1 MQKKSRAVSPVVSVT
16 LMVAIIILL
25 SVVVSGFV
33 LSLGGSTTEEAPLV
47 SFSADQEG
55 DQLMITHEAGDT
67 IDTSNLRLTG
77 VKGSGPS
84 GEEFSSG
91 DRISRVPTPGAER
104 VDIVFKTEDSSS
116 ILRTVDVSGIEV
128 SNLVVNSEFERGS
141 GEETSSWT
149 EKGTKSEILRTDERS
164 LSGAYSMKF
173 NDLTQSY
180 SGREIFSEPVDIS
193 SNQRYEFGA
202 SYYLTKFSSDQT
214 KDEQFLQIQWLNSSG
229 VVIEE
234 QPTEDTGGSKFDE
247 SGEWRAFNET
257 AKAPSDAVAAQLKI
271 SAKEGG
277 TEDPD
282 VYWDEQ
288 FIQRVD

>member
-1 MQKKSRAVSPVVSVT
+1 
-16 LMVAIIILL
+16 
-25 SVVVSGFV
+25 
-33 LSLGGSTTEEAPLV
+33 
-47 SFSADQEG
+47 
-55 DQLMITHEAGDT
+55 MITHEAGDT

>member
-1 MQKKSRAVSPVVSVT
+1 
-16 LMVAIIILL
+16 MVAIIILL

-104 VDIVFKTEDSSS
+104 VDIVFNTEDSSS

-234 QPTEDTGGSKFDE
+234 QPTENTGGSKFDE

>member
-16 LMVAIIILL
+16 LMVAITILL

-55 DQLMITHEAGDT
+55 DQLIITHEAGDT
-67 IDTSNLRLTG
+67 IDTSNLRVTG

-128 SNLVVNSEFERGS
+128 NNLVVNNGFERGS
-141 GEETSSWT
+141 GEETGSWT
-149 EKGTKSEILRTDERS
+149 EKGTPDEILRTDERS

-180 SGREIFSEPVDIS
+180 SGREVVSEPVDIS
-193 SNQRYEFGA
+193 SNQSYEFGA
-202 SYYLTKFSSDQT
+202 SYYLTTNSSDPAE
-214 KDEQFLQIQWLNSSG
+214 DEQFLQIQWLNSSD
-229 VVIEE
+229 VVIGENPE
-234 QPTEDTGGSKFDE
+234 NNVGGSKFNQ
-247 SGEWRAFNET
+247 SGEWREFTRT
-257 AKAPSDAVAAQLKI
+257 ARAPSDAVAARLKI

-282 VYWDEQ
+282 VYWDEP